1 MEGEH
6 GVRTR
11 LITAYAPVGGKD
23 SGPESYWKQQ
33 LRYIQNNSLNTTPFK
48 MFCDD
53 LCEVLKTWRSKGD
66 RIILMMDAND
76 NVFKGKLSKRLADK
90 PIEMK
95 EAVHGVKP
103 GQGPN
108 THSSNTKLVPIDGIW
123 HTPEIQVRTAAYL
136 PFDLCLGDHRPV
148 VVDFLQALILGV
160 KLPRVVAAEARQLNS
175 KIDWVRE
182 AYIDRLQAS
191 FKESR
196 ILE

>member
-1 MEGEH
+1 
-6 GVRTR
+6 
-11 LITAYAPVGGKD
+11 
-23 SGPESYWKQQ
+23 
-33 LRYIQNNSLNTTPFK
+33 

-66 RIILMMDAND
+66 RIILMMDTNE
-76 NVFKGKLSKRLADK
+76 NVFNGKLSKRLADDL
-90 PIEMK
+90 IEMK

-148 VVDFLQALILGV
+148 VVDFLQASILGV
-160 KLPRVVAAEARQLNS
+160 NLPRVVAAEARRLNS
-175 KIDWVRE
+175 KIDRVRE
-182 AYIDRLQAS
+182 AYIDRLEAS

-196 ILE
+196 ITVSY